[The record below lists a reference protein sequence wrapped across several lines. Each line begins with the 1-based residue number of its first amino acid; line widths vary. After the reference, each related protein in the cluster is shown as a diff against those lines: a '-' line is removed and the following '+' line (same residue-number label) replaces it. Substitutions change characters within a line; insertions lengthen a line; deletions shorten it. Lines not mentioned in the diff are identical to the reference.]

1 MPDNRFSVTCD
12 QTCEAGKPW
21 KVSLKDV
28 AAYSSLVIEFYGCTG
43 GIYRFFPR
51 GRDQMQ
57 VWFQHA
63 SAGKANMAVFG
74 RDVAGNTL
82 DGALCKIRV
91 AAQPSAAS
99 GAIARR
105 SDDDDWHHQ
114 LSASAVALAEGWG
127 DEIEKSLGRGA
138 TVLPERGKPPMAET
152 WCPAAGSS
160 FYAIS
165 LDAASAMVPQSKP
178 ASDPAAVLR
187 QKMEARLMKRFDP
200 S

>member
-21 KVSLKDV
+21 KVSLKGV
-28 AAYSSLVIEFYGCTG
+28 AAYNSLVIEFHGCTG

-63 SAGKANMAVFG
+63 GAGKASMTVFG
-74 RDVAGNTL
+74 RDAGGNTL

-91 AAQPSAAS
+91 AAPPGLAQAA
-99 GAIARR
+99 ARR
-105 SDDDDWHHQ
+105 NDEDDWHHQ
-114 LSASAVALAEGWG
+114 LSATAAALTEGWG

-138 TVLPERGKPPMAET
+138 TTLPERGKPPMAET
-152 WCPAAGSS
+152 WCPAAGPSS
-160 FYAIS
+160 YGVS
-165 LDAASAMVPQSKP
+165 LGAVSALEAQPKP
-178 ASDPAAVLR
+178 ASDPAEALR
-187 QKMEARLMKRFDP
+187 QKMEARLMKRFDQN
-200 S
+200 

>member
-1 MPDNRFSVTCD
+1 MPDNPFSVTCD

-21 KVSLKDV
+21 KVSLKGV
-28 AAYSSLVIEFYGCTG
+28 AAYNSLVIEFYGCTG

-63 SAGKANMAVFG
+63 SPGKANMTVFG

-91 AAQPSAAS
+91 GAPPSVASSAA
-99 GAIARR
+99 ARR
-105 SDDDDWHHQ
+105 NDDDDWHHQ
-114 LSASAVALAEGWG
+114 LSASAVALTEGWG

-152 WCPAAGSS
+152 WCPATGPSL
-160 FYAIS
+160 YAVS
-165 LDAASAMVPQSKP
+165 LDAASAMEPQSKP
-178 ASDPAAVLR
+178 ASDPAEVLR
-187 QKMEARLMKRFDP
+187 RKVEARLMKRFDP